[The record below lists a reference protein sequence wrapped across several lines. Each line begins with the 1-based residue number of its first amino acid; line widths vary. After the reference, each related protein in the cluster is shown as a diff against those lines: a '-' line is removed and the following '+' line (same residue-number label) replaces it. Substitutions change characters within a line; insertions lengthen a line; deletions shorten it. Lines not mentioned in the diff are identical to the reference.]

1 MDNLSLTLPYPPSVN
16 TYWGFKGH
24 QRFLT
29 TKARQFK
36 GAVAHEV
43 SLTSTRF
50 GASRL
55 EVSVDLHA
63 PDKRVRD
70 IDNVL
75 KPLLD
80 ALVQSGLFDDD
91 SQVDMLTITRKPP
104 IKGGRCIVVIRTN
117 S

>member
-1 MDNLSLTLPYPPSVN
+1 MATLTLTLPYPPSVN

-36 GAVAHEV
+36 AAVAHEV

-50 GASRL
+50 GSSRL
-55 EVSVDLHA
+55 ELIIALYA
-63 PDKRVRD
+63 PDKRIRD
-70 IDNVL
+70 IDNIL

-80 ALVQSGLFDDD
+80 SLVQAGLFDDD
-91 SQVDMLTITRKPP
+91 SQVDMMTITRKEPVR
-104 IKGGRCIVVIRTN
+104 GGQTIVVVK
-117 S
+117 SY